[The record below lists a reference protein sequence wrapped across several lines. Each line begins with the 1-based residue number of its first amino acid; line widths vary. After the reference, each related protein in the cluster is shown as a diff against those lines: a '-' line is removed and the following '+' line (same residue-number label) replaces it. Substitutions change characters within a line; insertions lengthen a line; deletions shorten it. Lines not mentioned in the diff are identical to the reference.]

1 MSPKPDAII
10 EKKLAEET
18 VIPDAPI
25 ETVLPD
31 TPEVAAVV
39 PAAPGA
45 PAAPSTE
52 RGGDHRGGP
61 RGGGGGQGGRGRGR
75 GPGGNRGPR
84 RDENKSD
91 LLEKVVFINRCAKV
105 VKGGRRFSFSALLV
119 VGDRKGKVGVGFG
132 KANEVTEAI
141 RKATDAAR
149 KHLEPVSLR
158 GPTIPHEVM
167 GQFGGGRVFLRP
179 ASPGTGLIAGG
190 GVRAV
195 VEAAGIKDL
204 LAKSLGSGNPANVV
218 KATLDALKQL
228 RPKETIFQLR
238 GKTIKVAAPA
248 GAPAEETK
256 TAIAAETAKGGKGK
270 AKGAKSEKAAPE
282 KAAPEKAAKIEKTGE
297 SDPTLAS

>member
-1 MSPKPDAII
+1 MPPKTDETI
-10 EKKLAEET
+10 EKKITEE
-18 VIPDAPI
+18 IAAP
-25 ETVLPD
+25 EAPVEVLDP
-31 TPEVAAVV
+31 VV
-39 PAAPGA
+39 PEAVTPVAG
-45 PAAPSTE
+45 E
-52 RGGDHRGGP
+52 RSDHRGP
-61 RGGGGGQGGRGRGR
+61 RGGGGRGRGR

-84 RDENKSD
+84 SPRGDEPKSD

-149 KHLEPVSLR
+149 KHLEPVALKDN
-158 GPTIPHEVM
+158 TIPHEVL

-228 RPKETIFQLR
+228 RPKEAIFQLR
-238 GKTIKVAAPA
+238 GKTAKVAAVPGA
-248 GAPAEETK
+248 VETKEAPAK
-256 TAIAAETAKGGKGK
+256 PGK
-270 AKGAKSEKAAPE
+270 AKAKS
-282 KAAPEKAAKIEKTGE
+282 AKTEKTGPA
-297 SDPTLAS
+297 DPVLAS

>member
-1 MSPKPDAII
+1 MPPKPDEATEQKIVD
-10 EKKLAEET
+10 ET
-18 VIPDAPI
+18 VVPNSIVETAPVDVPAETAVDAP
-25 ETVLPD
+25 
-31 TPEVAAVV
+31 VA
-39 PAAPGA
+39 A
-45 PAAPSTE
+45 PAAAAG
-52 RGGDHRGGP
+52 RGDHRGPRGAGG
-61 RGGGGGQGGRGRGR
+61 RGGGGRGR

-84 RDENKSD
+84 NRSDEPKSD

-158 GPTIPHEVM
+158 GATIPHEVL

-228 RPKETIFQLR
+228 RPKEAIFQLR
-238 GKTIKVAAPA
+238 GKAIKAAPTEPAAEGAAPA
-248 GAPAEETK
+248 EAKEPSSEARPAK
-256 TAIAAETAKGGKGK
+256 K
-270 AKGAKSEKAAPE
+270 P
-282 KAAPEKAAKIEKTGE
+282 KAAKTSKSGSGE
-297 SDPTLAS
+297 SDPALAS

>member
-1 MSPKPDAII
+1 MPPKPDEVTEQKIV
-10 EKKLAEET
+10 EET
-18 VIPDAPI
+18 VVPNSIVEKAPVDAPA
-25 ETVLPD
+25 EASAD
-31 TPEVAAVV
+31 
-39 PAAPGA
+39 A
-45 PAAPSTE
+45 PAAPAAATGAP
-52 RGGDHRGGP
+52 RGDHRGGP
-61 RGGGGGQGGRGRGR
+61 RGGRGGPGGGGRGR

-84 RDENKSD
+84 NRGDEPKSD

-228 RPKETIFQLR
+228 RPKEAIFQLR
-238 GKTIKVAAPA
+238 GKALKAPPVEA
-248 GAPAEETK
+248 TAEGATPAESKE
-256 TAIAAETAKGGKGK
+256 ASAEARPAKGK
-270 AKGAKSEKAAPE
+270 AKAKKSAS
-282 KAAPEKAAKIEKTGE
+282 GE
-297 SDPTLAS
+297 TDPALAS

>member
-1 MSPKPDAII
+1 MSTNPADIT
-10 EKKLAEET
+10 EKKIA
-18 VIPDAPI
+18 D
-25 ETVLPD
+25 D
-31 TPEVAAVV
+31 TVV
-39 PAAPGA
+39 PAAVVETALPDA
-45 PAAPSTE
+45 PAAPAAPAE
-52 RGGDHRGGP
+52 QQRGPGGDRGP
-61 RGGGGGQGGRGRGR
+61 RGGGPGGRGRGR

-84 RDENKSD
+84 QPRDENKGD

-158 GPTIPHEVM
+158 GPTIPHQVT
-167 GQFGGGRVFLRP
+167 GHFGGGHVLLRP

-238 GKTIKVAAPA
+238 GKTVKAPTPA
-248 GAPAEETK
+248 GEAASAETK
-256 TAIAAETAKGGKGK
+256 TETPADAKPAKGKGK
-270 AKGAKSEKAAPE
+270 KKADKSDDANPA
-282 KAAPEKAAKIEKTGE
+282 
-297 SDPTLAS
+297 LAS

>member
-1 MSPKPDAII
+1 MPPKIDETI
-10 EKKLAEET
+10 EKKIAEET
-18 VIPDAPI
+18 LA
-25 ETVLPD
+25 
-31 TPEVAAVV
+31 PEVLVETPDAVV
-39 PAAPGA
+39 PEVVAPVAA
-45 PAAPSTE
+45 E
-52 RGGDHRGGP
+52 RGDHRGP
-61 RGGGGGQGGRGRGR
+61 RGGGGGRGRGR
-75 GPGGNRGPR
+75 GGNRGPR
-84 RDENKSD
+84 SPRSDEPKSD

-149 KHLEPVSLR
+149 KHLEPVALKDH
-158 GPTIPHEVM
+158 TIPHEVL
-167 GQFGGGRVFLRP
+167 GQYGGGRVFLRP

-238 GKTIKVAAPA
+238 GKTAKVAA
-248 GAPAEETK
+248 APV
-256 TAIAAETAKGGKGK
+256 AAETKETPAKTGKTK
-270 AKGAKSEKAAPE
+270 AKAKTVKA
-282 KAAPEKAAKIEKTGE
+282 EKTEPSGPA
-297 SDPTLAS
+297 DPALAS

>member
-1 MSPKPDAII
+1 MTA
-10 EKKLAEET
+10 
-18 VIPDAPI
+18 
-25 ETVLPD
+25 
-31 TPEVAAVV
+31 VAAL
-39 PAAPGA
+39 AA
-45 PAAPSTE
+45 
-52 RGGDHRGGP
+52 
-61 RGGGGGQGGRGRGR
+61 GGGHGGRGRGR
-75 GPGGNRGPR
+75 GPGGNRGPRGR

-158 GPTIPHEVM
+158 GATIPHEVI

-238 GKTIKVAAPA
+238 GKN
-248 GAPAEETK
+248 
-256 TAIAAETAKGGKGK
+256 
-270 AKGAKSEKAAPE
+270 
-282 KAAPEKAAKIEKTGE
+282 
-297 SDPTLAS
+297 

>member
-1 MSPKPDAII
+1 MSTPTDPII
-10 EKKLAEET
+10 EEKSAET
-18 VIPDAPI
+18 AVIEPVTATPDAP
-25 ETVLPD
+25 
-31 TPEVAAVV
+31 AA
-39 PAAPGA
+39 
-45 PAAPSTE
+45 AAPSD
-52 RGGDHRGGP
+52 RPDHR
-61 RGGGGGQGGRGRGR
+61 GGQGGRGQGGRGGGGRGR

-84 RDENKSD
+84 GGNRDENKSD

-158 GPTIPHEVM
+158 GATIPHEVM

-218 KATLDALKQL
+218 RATLDALKQL
-228 RPKETIFQLR
+228 RQKEAIFLLR
-238 GKTIKVAAPA
+238 GKTVKAPA
-248 GAPAEETK
+248 PAAAATEEVKAEAPAKTK
-256 TAIAAETAKGGKGK
+256 GKGK
-270 AKGAKSEKAAPE
+270 AKAEKSVKTEKS
-282 KAAPEKAAKIEKTGE
+282 GD
-297 SDPTLAS
+297 SDPALAS

>member
-10 EKKLAEET
+10 EKKIAEET
-18 VIPDAPI
+18 VIPDAPV

-31 TPEVAAVV
+31 APEAAAVV
-39 PAAPGA
+39 PAPPAAAAPGTDR
-45 PAAPSTE
+45 PA
-52 RGGDHRGGP
+52 DHRGGP

-84 RDENKSD
+84 GGRDENKSD

-167 GQFGGGRVFLRP
+167 GQFGGGRVLLRP

-228 RPKETIFQLR
+228 RLKENIFQLR
-238 GKTIKVAAPA
+238 GKTVKVHVPATAAT
-248 GAPAEETK
+248 EEAK
-256 TAIAAETAKGGKGK
+256 PEAATEPAKGGKGK
-270 AKGAKSEKAAPE
+270 AKGAKPE
-282 KAAPEKAAKIEKTGE
+282 KAAAKIEKADE
-297 SDPTLAS
+297 SDPALAS

>member
-1 MSPKPDAII
+1 MSSKPDSIT
-10 EKKLAEET
+10 EENVAE
-18 VIPDAPI
+18 
-25 ETVLPD
+25 
-31 TPEVAAVV
+31 AVV
-39 PAAPGA
+39 PAVAAAPVETAPEGA
-45 PAAPSTE
+45 PAAPAE
-52 RGGDHRGGP
+52 RAADQRGP
-61 RGGGGGQGGRGRGR
+61 GGQGGRGRGGQGGRGR

-84 RDENKSD
+84 GGNRDENKSD

-158 GPTIPHEVM
+158 GNTIPHEVM

-195 VEAAGIKDL
+195 VEAAGVKDL

-228 RPKETIFQLR
+228 RPKEAIFQLR
-238 GKTIKVAAPA
+238 GKAIKTAETAAAAPA
-248 GAPAEETK
+248 SEEKGEAASAKPA
-256 TAIAAETAKGGKGK
+256 KGK
-270 AKGAKSEKAAPE
+270 AKAKAEKSVKTE
-282 KAAPEKAAKIEKTGE
+282 KGGDA
-297 SDPTLAS
+297 DPALAS

>member
-1 MSPKPDAII
+1 MPEVNDQKIAD
-10 EKKLAEET
+10 ET
-18 VIPDAPI
+18 VVPNPIVEKAPLDAPASPDAPA
-25 ETVLPD
+25 TPD
-31 TPEVAAVV
+31 APAAA
-39 PAAPGA
+39 PAAPGTNR
-45 PAAPSTE
+45 P
-52 RGGDHRGGP
+52 GGDHRGGP
-61 RGGGGGQGGRGRGR
+61 RGGRGGGGGRGR

-84 RDENKSD
+84 NRGDEPKSD

-141 RKATDAAR
+141 RKATDSAR
-149 KHLEPVSLR
+149 KHLEPVSLK
-158 GPTIPHEVM
+158 GATIPHEVL

-238 GKTIKVAAPA
+238 GKTAKAPA
-248 GAPAEETK
+248 PA
-256 TAIAAETAKGGKGK
+256 ADSANPAGETASTAESAKAAKSKGK
-270 AKGAKSEKAAPE
+270 AKAEKAA
-282 KAAPEKAAKIEKTGE
+282 AKTDTTE
-297 SDPTLAS
+297 SDPALAS

>member
-1 MSPKPDAII
+1 MSPKPDDII
-10 EKKLAEET
+10 EKKLVEET
-18 VIPDAPI
+18 VVPDAVVETALPDAP
-25 ETVLPD
+25 EAA
-31 TPEVAAVV
+31 VAAV
-39 PAAPGA
+39 AAPA
-45 PAAPSTE
+45 E
-52 RGGDHRGGP
+52 RGAGDHRGG
-61 RGGGGGQGGRGRGR
+61 RGGGQGGRGRGR

-84 RDENKSD
+84 GPRDENKSD

-167 GQFGGGRVFLRP
+167 GQFGGGRVLLRP

-228 RPKETIFQLR
+228 RLKENIFQLR
-238 GKTIKVAAPA
+238 GKTIKAPA
-248 GAPAEETK
+248 VVLAEEVK
-256 TAIAAETAKGGKGK
+256 AEAAAAAEPAKGKGK
-270 AKGAKSEKAAPE
+270 GKKSDKAPKGTKEA
-282 KAAPEKAAKIEKTGE
+282 GE
-297 SDPTLAS
+297 SDPALAS

>member
-1 MSPKPDAII
+1 MPPKIDPII
-10 EKKLAEET
+10 EEKIAEET
-18 VIPDAPI
+18 IVIDPVVEAAVIAPETIAPI
-25 ETVLPD
+25 
-31 TPEVAAVV
+31 AQ
-39 PAAPGA
+39 PA
-45 PAAPSTE
+45 E

-61 RGGGGGQGGRGRGR
+61 RGGGQGGRGRGR

-84 RDENKSD
+84 GGRDENKSE

-149 KHLEPVSLR
+149 KHLEPVSLK
-158 GPTIPHEVM
+158 GNTIPHEVI

-228 RPKETIFQLR
+228 RPKEAIFQLR
-238 GKTIKVAAPA
+238 GKTVKVHTPA
-248 GAPAEETK
+248 GDEAKVETTAQQPAK
-256 TAIAAETAKGGKGK
+256 TGKS
-270 AKGAKSEKAAPE
+270 KS
-282 KAAPEKAAKIEKTGE
+282 KAAKPVKAEKVEKAGE
-297 SDPTLAS
+297 TDPALAS

>member
-1 MSPKPDAII
+1 MPPKPDPII
-10 EKKLAEET
+10 EEKIAEET
-18 VIPDAPI
+18 VVIDPAID
-25 ETVLPD
+25 V
-31 TPEVAAVV
+31 PEAAAVV
-39 PAAPGA
+39 PAAAG
-45 PAAPSTE
+45 E
-52 RGGDHRGGP
+52 RGGDHRGG
-61 RGGGGGQGGRGRGR
+61 RGGHGGRGRGR

-84 RDENKSD
+84 GGREENKSD
-91 LLEKVVFINRCAKV
+91 LLEKVVFVNRCAKV

-228 RPKETIFQLR
+228 RPKEAIFLLR

-248 GAPAEETK
+248 DAAKGETK
-256 TAIAAETAKGGKGK
+256 PETGEPAKGGKGK
-270 AKGAKSEKAAPE
+270 AKGGKSE
-282 KAAPEKAAKIEKTGE
+282 KAAPEKAAKIEKADE
-297 SDPTLAS
+297 SDPALAS